1 MKKWLFVA
9 LALIL
14 MPVAVLFAGCS
25 TKDKEV
31 VIRVNDDY
39 VQWAYVGEDEWTNV
53 ISIEDIKNA
62 LGEGYQGEKGEQGEA
77 GVDGRQ
83 VEFSKNETHIIWRY
97 VGEDVWHNLVA
108 LSEIKGKDGETTIS
122 GPKHTVTFDS
132 NGGTEIAP
140 ITNVSHL
147 SAISKP
153 KTPTRPGYAFDG
165 WYSDGDLWN
174 FNGCLVSKDITLTAK
189 WNPLFTYTLKDGNAT
204 ITGLTSFGQNLE
216 SICFASSI
224 DGVEVK
230 KVQISPSS
238 NYLKS
243 ISFEEG
249 IEDVDINVYGCQN
262 LEFFVL
268 PDSCKT
274 LNDNVYYGLNPD
286 VLTEFRNGLYLGTK
300 SNPYFYLAQMIDPNI
315 KEFEIHSD
323 CKFAPSLYSAF
334 RLEKIIFAGNMN
346 SYKKL
351 PHYISYCNSD
361 AAGVVEIVCSDGMFL
376 SNDTFLEIT
385 TSNGETTKI
394 KPKYYS
400 SIGGIGRVGGII
412 SIKVSDGFTI
422 IDNGMFQG
430 CRDLQSIELP
440 NSINS
445 IGSEAFDGCSGL
457 TSIVIPKNVTF
468 IGERAFSSCSSL
480 TEVHISDLA
489 AWFNITFDINNSAFI
504 GQSANPL
511 YYAHHLYLNG
521 TELTEIEIPAVITKI
536 NSYAFCGAN
545 SITSITIP
553 SSITS
558 IGESAFSD
566 CSGLTSITI
575 PDSVTSIGA
584 YAFSGCS
591 GLTSITVPSSVTNIG
606 SEAFYDCSNLETINF
621 VGTVAE
627 FKTKNFDFGLSQ
639 LIKVV
644 CTDGECFD
652 TDAYFECTYSNGDV
666 KYFKTNDTIQNKD
679 KVTSVRI
686 GYGVTSIGNY
696 AFYGCSGLTS
706 VTIPDGVTAIGDNA
720 FNGCSSLTAV
730 HISDLK
736 SWFNIKFSSVYA
748 NPLIYA
754 HHLYLNE
761 TELTEIEIPAGIT
774 KINNFALYG
783 ASTITSITIPNSVTS
798 IGSRAFSGCKKVFCE
813 QGAEPLDW
821 NANWSSGV
829 ESVYWYRETKPTEE
843 GNFWHYVD
851 GEPVI
856 W

>member
-31 VIRVNDDY
+31 VIRVNGDY

-165 WYSDGDLWN
+165 WYSDGDMWN

-249 IEDVDINVYGCQN
+249 IETIIMRLDGCTN
-262 LEFFVL
+262 LKSVTL
-268 PDSCKT
+268 PSSCKSIPIK
-274 LNDNVYYGLNPD
+274 LIHQDNLDIFTKYNG
-286 VLTEFRNGLYLGTK
+286 GLYLGTK
-300 SNPYFYLAQMIDPNI
+300 DNPYFYLEAFDNYDEQ
-315 KEFEIHSD
+315 KVEIHPNCEILFENFYSSQSFNTIKFDGTMSQFKNKAHFVEQSEQTSGVVYEIECKDGKFLSYDNYIECTYSTGKKVKYKPATRIENVYYVASVVISD
-323 CKFAPSLYSAF
+323 GITEIPTEKFRNCSNLASIIIPNSVTIIGDEAF
-334 RLEKIIFAGNMN
+334 RGCSGLTEVHIADLVSWFKILFGTSDSNPLIYAHHLYLNGTELTEIGIPAGITKIN
-346 SYKKL
+346 SYALCGASSITSITIPSSVTSVGSGAFSNCNELIAITITNNLTSIGRGVLNNCGKLETINFDGSLSEFKAKKFNFGL
-351 PHYISYCNSD
+351 GQFVKVVCTNGECLDTD
-361 AAGVVEIVCSDGMFL
+361 AYFEC
-376 SNDTFLEIT
+376 TY
-385 TSNGETTKI
+385 SNGEVKYF
-394 KPKYYS
+394 KPNVIIRNEKVIS
-400 SIGGIGRVGGII
+400 VAIG
-412 SIKVSDGFTI
+412 DGVT
-422 IDNGMFQG
+422 
-430 CRDLQSIELP
+430 SIEA
-440 NSINS
+440 
-445 IGSEAFDGCSGL
+445 GTFKDCSGL
-457 TSIVIPKNVTF
+457 TSITIPSSVTA
-468 IGERAFSSCSSL
+468 IGDYAFESCGAL
-480 TEVHISDLA
+480 TEVHISDLKS
-489 AWFNITFDINNSAFI
+489 WFNIKFNNVY
-504 GQSANPL
+504 ANPL
-511 YYAHHLYLNG
+511 LYAQHLYLNG
-521 TELTEIEIPAVITKI
+521 TELTEIEIPA
-536 NSYAFCGAN
+536 
-545 SITSITIP
+545 
-553 SSITS
+553 
-558 IGESAFSD
+558 
-566 CSGLTSITI
+566 
-575 PDSVTSIGA
+575 
-584 YAFSGCS
+584 
-591 GLTSITVPSSVTNIG
+591 
-606 SEAFYDCSNLETINF
+606 
-621 VGTVAE
+621 
-627 FKTKNFDFGLSQ
+627 
-639 LIKVV
+639 
-644 CTDGECFD
+644 
-652 TDAYFECTYSNGDV
+652 
-666 KYFKTNDTIQNKD
+666 
-679 KVTSVRI
+679 
-686 GYGVTSIGNY
+686 
-696 AFYGCSGLTS
+696 
-706 VTIPDGVTAIGDNA
+706 
-720 FNGCSSLTAV
+720 
-730 HISDLK
+730 
-736 SWFNIKFSSVYA
+736 
-748 NPLIYA
+748 
-754 HHLYLNE
+754 
-761 TELTEIEIPAGIT
+761 GIT
-774 KINNFALYG
+774 KINDYALYG
-783 ASTITSITIPNSVTS
+783 ASSITSITIPNSVTS
-798 IGSRAFSGCKKVFCE
+798 IGAYAFRDCSRLTSIIIPESVTSIGTDAFYDCRALTSIIISNSVTSIGSGAFKGCKKVFCE
-813 QGAEPLDW
+813 QGAEPFDW

>member
-31 VIRVNDDY
+31 VIRVNGDY

-62 LGEGYQGEKGEQGEA
+62 LGESYQGEKGEQGEA

-153 KTPTRPGYAFDG
+153 KTPTRSGYAFDG
-165 WYSDGDLWN
+165 WYSDGDMWN

-204 ITGLTSFGQNLE
+204 ITGLTSFAQNLE

-262 LEFFVL
+262 LKFFVL

-351 PHYISYCNSD
+351 PHYISYCNRD
-361 AAGVVEIVCSDGMFL
+361 MAGVVEIVCSDGMFL

-400 SIGGIGRVGGII
+400 SIGGIGHVGGII

-457 TSIVIPKNVTF
+457 TSIAIPKNVTF

-489 AWFNITFDINNSAFI
+489 AWFNITFDINNSVFI
-504 GQSANPL
+504 GESANPL

-536 NSYAFCGAN
+536 NDYALYGAS

-553 SSITS
+553 N
-558 IGESAFSD
+558 
-566 CSGLTSITI
+566 
-575 PDSVTSIGA
+575 SVTSIGA

-591 GLTSITVPSSVTNIG
+591 GLTSIIIPESVTSIG
-606 SEAFYDCSNLETINF
+606 ESAFSDCSGLTTITIPCSVASIGENTF
-621 VGTVAE
+621 HNCMCLDVINYHGTIEE
-627 FKTKNFDFGLSQ
+627 FKAKNLVFDINNCVKIL
-639 LIKVV
+639 
-644 CTDGECFD
+644 CADGELFS
-652 TDAYFECTYSNGDV
+652 TDAYFECKFSTGEI
-666 KYFKTNDTIQNKD
+666 KGFRQQDTIENIEQL
-679 KVTSVRI
+679 VSVI
-686 GYGVTSIGNY
+686 IH
-696 AFYGCSGLTS
+696 
-706 VTIPDGVTAIGDNA
+706 DGITAIDDN
-720 FNGCSSLTAV
+720 
-730 HISDLK
+730 
-736 SWFNIKFSSVYA
+736 KFSNCENLSMVTVE
-748 NPLIYA
+748 NVTTKVSK
-754 HHLYLNE
+754 E
-761 TELTEIEIPAGIT
+761 TF
-774 KINNFALYG
+774 K
-783 ASTITSITIPNSVTS
+783 
-798 IGSRAFSGCKKVFCE
+798 GCKNLMICLPNAYMFAPTLPQMWTKNLEGVLK
-813 QGAEPLDW
+813 GILVDW
-821 NANWSSGV
+821 VS
-829 ESVYWYRETKPTEE
+829 ESEKESLSKWVDVYCYSETKPTKE

>member
-189 WNPLFTYTLKDGNAT
+189 WKPLFIYTLKDGNAT

-230 KVQISPSS
+230 KVQISPYS

-249 IEDVDINVYGCQN
+249 IETIIMRLDGCTN
-262 LEFFVL
+262 LKSVTL
-268 PDSCKT
+268 PSSCKSIPIK
-274 LNDNVYYGLNPD
+274 LIHQDNLDIFTKYNG
-286 VLTEFRNGLYLGTK
+286 GLYLGTK
-300 SNPYFYLAQMIDPNI
+300 DNPYFYLEAFDNYDEQ
-315 KEFEIHSD
+315 KVEIHPNCEILFENFYSSQSFNTI
-323 CKFAPSLYSAF
+323 KFDGTMSQFKNKAHFVEQSEQTS
-334 RLEKIIFAGNMN
+334 
-346 SYKKL
+346 
-351 PHYISYCNSD
+351 
-361 AAGVVEIVCSDGMFL
+361 GVVYEIECKDGKFLSFDNYIECTYSTGKKVKHKPATRIGNGYYVTSVVISDGITEISAEKFRNF
-376 SNDTFLEIT
+376 SNLVSIT
-385 TSNGETTKI
+385 IPNSVT
-394 KPKYYS
+394 
-400 SIGGIGRVGGII
+400 SIG
-412 SIKVSDGFTI
+412 
-422 IDNGMFQG
+422 NY
-430 CRDLQSIELP
+430 
-440 NSINS
+440 
-445 IGSEAFDGCSGL
+445 AFDGCS
-457 TSIVIPKNVTF
+457 S
-468 IGERAFSSCSSL
+468 
-480 TEVHISDLA
+480 
-489 AWFNITFDINNSAFI
+489 
-504 GQSANPL
+504 
-511 YYAHHLYLNG
+511 
-521 TELTEIEIPAVITKI
+521 
-536 NSYAFCGAN
+536 
-545 SITSITIP
+545 
-553 SSITS
+553 
-558 IGESAFSD
+558 
-566 CSGLTSITI
+566 
-575 PDSVTSIGA
+575 
-584 YAFSGCS
+584 
-591 GLTSITVPSSVTNIG
+591 
-606 SEAFYDCSNLETINF
+606 LETINF

-652 TDAYFECTYSNGDV
+652 TDAYFECTYSNGEV
-666 KYFKTNDTIQNKD
+666 KYFKPNNIIINKAD
-679 KVTSVRI
+679 VISVAI
-686 GYGVTSIGNY
+686 GDGVTSIE
-696 AFYGCSGLTS
+696 AWTFKDCSGLTS
-706 VTIPDGVTAIGDNA
+706 ITIPNSVTIIGDEA
-720 FNGCSSLTAV
+720 FSSCSSLTEV
-730 HISDLK
+730 HISDLAA
-736 SWFNIKFSSVYA
+736 WFNITFDINNSAFIGKSA
-748 NPLIYA
+748 NPLYYA
-754 HHLYLNE
+754 HHLYLNG
-761 TELTEIEIPAGIT
+761 TELTEIEIPAVIT
-774 KINNFALYG
+774 KINDYALYG
-783 ASTITSITIPNSVTS
+783 ASSITSITIPDSVTS
-798 IGSRAFSGCKKVFCE
+798 IGAYAFSDCSGLTSITIPDGVTSIGSCAFSNCNGLTSIIIPESVISIGTTAFGACGKVFCE
-813 QGAEPLDW
+813 QGAKPLGGWVADW
-821 NANWSSGV
+821 SFAVKG
-829 ESVYWYRETKPTEE
+829 VYWYRDTKPTEE

>member
-165 WYSDGDLWN
+165 WYSDGDMWN

-262 LEFFVL
+262 LKFFVL

-351 PHYISYCNSD
+351 PHYISYCNRD
-361 AAGVVEIVCSDGMFL
+361 MAGVVEIVCSDGMFL

-422 IDNGMFQG
+422 IDNVMFQG

-468 IGERAFSSCSSL
+468 IGERAFSGCSSL

-489 AWFNITFDINNSAFI
+489 AWFNITFDINNSVFI
-504 GQSANPL
+504 GKSANPL

-521 TELTEIEIPAVITKI
+521 TELTEIEIPAVITRI
-536 NSYAFCGAN
+536 NDYALCGA
-545 SITSITIP
+545 
-553 SSITS
+553 
-558 IGESAFSD
+558 SA
-566 CSGLTSITI
+566 LTSITI
-575 PDSVTSIGA
+575 PESVISIGS

-591 GLTSITVPSSVTNIG
+591 GLTSITIPDGVTSIGNYAFDGCSS
-606 SEAFYDCSNLETINF
+606 LETINF

-652 TDAYFECTYSNGDV
+652 TDAYFECAYSNGEV
-666 KYFKTNDTIQNKD
+666 KYFKPNNTIQNKD

-696 AFYGCSGLTS
+696 AFDGCSGLTS
-706 VTIPDGVTAIGDNA
+706 ITIPNSVTIIGDEA
-720 FNGCSSLTAV
+720 FRGCSGLTEV
-730 HISDLK
+730 HIADLVSWLKILFGTSD
-736 SWFNIKFSSVYA
+736 S
-748 NPLIYA
+748 NPLCYA
-754 HHLYLNE
+754 DRLYLNGIK
-761 TELTEIEIPAGIT
+761 LTEIEIPAVIT
-774 KINNFALYG
+774 KINDYALFG
-783 ASTITSITIPNSVTS
+783 AYFITSITIPNSVTS
-798 IGSRAFSGCKKVFCE
+798 IGRYAFANCQGLTSIIIPESVISIGTTAFGACGKVFCE
-813 QGAEPLDW
+813 QGAKPLDW
-821 NANWSSGV
+821 NANWSFGV
-829 ESVYWYRETKPTEE
+829 KGVYWYRETKPTKE

>member
-31 VIRVNDDY
+31 VIRVNGDY
-39 VQWAYVGEDEWTNV
+39 VQWAFVGEDEWTNV

-62 LGEGYQGEKGEQGEA
+62 LGESYQGEKGEQGEA

-165 WYSDGDLWN
+165 WYSDGDMWN

-204 ITGLTSFGQNLE
+204 ITGLTSFAQNLE

-262 LEFFVL
+262 LKFFVL

-351 PHYISYCNSD
+351 PHYISYCNRD
-361 AAGVVEIVCSDGMFL
+361 MAGVVEIVCSDGIFL

-400 SIGGIGRVGGII
+400 SIGGIGHVGGII

-457 TSIVIPKNVTF
+457 TSIAIPKNVTF

-489 AWFNITFDINNSAFI
+489 AWFNITFDINNSVFI
-504 GQSANPL
+504 GESANPL

-536 NSYAFCGAN
+536 NDYALYGA
-545 SITSITIP
+545 
-553 SSITS
+553 SSI
-558 IGESAFSD
+558 
-566 CSGLTSITI
+566 TSITI

-584 YAFSGCS
+584 YAFYGCS
-591 GLTSITVPSSVTNIG
+591 GLTSITIPSSVASIG
-606 SEAFYDCSNLETINF
+606 ENTFHNCMCLDVINYHGTIE
-621 VGTVAE
+621 E
-627 FKTKNFDFGLSQ
+627 FKAKNLVFDINNCVKIL
-639 LIKVV
+639 
-644 CTDGECFD
+644 CADGELFS
-652 TDAYFECTYSNGDV
+652 TDAYFECKFSTGEI
-666 KYFKTNDTIQNKD
+666 KGFRQQDTIENIEQL
-679 KVTSVRI
+679 VSVI
-686 GYGVTSIGNY
+686 IH
-696 AFYGCSGLTS
+696 
-706 VTIPDGVTAIGDNA
+706 DGITAIDDNK
-720 FNGCSSLTAV
+720 FSNCENLSMVTVENVTTKVSKETFKGCINLM
-730 HISDLK
+730 ICFPDLK
-736 SWFNIKFSSVYA
+736 GLAPTLPPMWTKNLEGVLKGILVGDWMSASEKNSLSKLVDVYC
-748 NPLIYA
+748 Y
-754 HHLYLNE
+754 
-761 TELTEIEIPAGIT
+761 
-774 KINNFALYG
+774 
-783 ASTITSITIPNSVTS
+783 S
-798 IGSRAFSGCKKVFCE
+798 
-813 QGAEPLDW
+813 
-821 NANWSSGV
+821 
-829 ESVYWYRETKPTEE
+829 ETKPTEE